1 MNIERIPLYIRSMQN
16 SVCVLRVYYE
26 QILLVFS
33 HSKSSEIIPKKQRK
47 PHNRAVFLMFRLMRH
62 YSGDT
67 VVVSE
72 TVENTTFYQHR
83 VYFMCILREALFSL
97 THHYTLRI
105 YRQKNGSFILSM
117 NSCSKNI
124 DISTKFQPQKYGV
137 LHTQNTHKKRGAP
150 VMGTPQNSVITF

>member
-1 MNIERIPLYIRSMQN
+1 MRSIQK
-16 SVCVLRVYYE
+16 SICVFCVYSKR
-26 QILLVFS
+26 ILLVFS
-33 HSKSSEIIPKKQRK
+33 RYNCSDFSHKSRRK
-47 PHNRAVFLMFRLMRH
+47 PHNSAVFLLRRVMRH

-83 VYFMCILREALFSL
+83 VYFMCILRETLFSL

-105 YRQKNGSFILSM
+105 YRVQNGSFILSM

-124 DISTKFQPQKYGV
+124 DIFTKFQPQKHGV

-150 VMGTPQNSVITF
+150 TMGTPQNSVTTF